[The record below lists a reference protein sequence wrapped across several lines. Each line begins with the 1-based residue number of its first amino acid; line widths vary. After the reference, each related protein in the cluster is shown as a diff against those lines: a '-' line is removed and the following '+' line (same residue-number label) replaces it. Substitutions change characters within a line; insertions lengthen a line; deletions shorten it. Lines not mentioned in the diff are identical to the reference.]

1 MKPQVI
7 SFQCVL
13 KNSAGLWISTTFS
26 KDVFS
31 EAPAG
36 ETVDLPELAKKLK
49 NVHKGEHRSILL
61 KANEAYGF
69 YDPNLV
75 LCLHRKK
82 LPVGSR
88 LKMGECVRLIVGE
101 NAMRDYRIT
110 EIRDDIL
117 TLDANHPLAGQDL
130 VFDIDVT
137 DARYATD
144 AELSESLSA
153 ERPKYL
159 H

>member
-26 KDVFS
+26 RDVFS
-31 EAPAG
+31 EPPAG
-36 ETVDLPELAKKLK
+36 EKVELPELAKKLQ

-75 LCLHRKK
+75 VHLHRTKFTEGK
-82 LPVGSR
+82 R
-88 LKMGECVRLIVGE
+88 LKMGDSVRLFGE
-101 NAMRDYRIT
+101 ENSVREYRIT
-110 EIRDDIL
+110 AMQDEIL

-130 VFDIDVT
+130 VFDIDVME
-137 DARYATD
+137 AREATD
-144 AELSESLSA
+144 AELLESTSSEQ
-153 ERPKYL
+153 PKYL